1 MQFFQRLNIDFM
13 GRRNFFA
20 YFSIALTVGGVI
32 LALVLGIRLGIDFVG
47 GAEIA
52 IQFEKPINTKLIRDA
67 VDATGMTGSEVKSY
81 GGNNQYLIRV
91 QDVENG
97 SQKVSESFTKNIT
110 DNKFTVLKEDKI
122 GPKIGGELFADA
134 IWAVL
139 LAVAFILIYI
149 AFRFEFIFGLGA
161 VVALVHDVI
170 VTFSLVAIV
179 NHLGIIDLELN
190 QTILAAMLTVIGYS
204 INDTVIIFDRI
215 RENLV
220 RHKGMNLIKLIN
232 LSVNET
238 LSRTVNTVG
247 TTVLVLLVLLLFG
260 GPVLQGFAFTM
271 FLGLTFGTYS
281 SVFIA
286 SAFVVWYTEKI
297 KKIDL
302 VTETPSKKTGI
313 AGARI

>member
-1 MQFFQRLNIDFM
+1 MQFFDKPNIEFM
-13 GRRNFFA
+13 GSRKFFA
-20 YFSIALTVGGVI
+20 YFSITLTVVGLL
-32 LALVLGIRLGIDFVG
+32 LAMVLGIQLGIDFVG

-52 IQFEKPINTKLIRDA
+52 VQFEKPIETKEIRKA
-67 VDATGMTGSEVKSY
+67 VDATKMTGSEVKSY
-81 GGNNQYLIRV
+81 GGDNQYLIRV

-97 SQKVSESFTKNIT
+97 SKKVSESFTKLIP

-122 GPKIGGELFADA
+122 GPKIGGELFTDA

-139 LAVAFILIYI
+139 LAVAFILVYI
-149 AFRFEFIFGLGA
+149 AFRFEFVFGLGA
-161 VVALVHDVI
+161 IVALVHDVI
-170 VTFSLVAIV
+170 VTFSLVAII

-215 RENLV
+215 RENLE
-220 RHKGMNLIKLIN
+220 RHKGMNFIKLIN
-232 LSVNET
+232 MSINET
-238 LSRTVNTVG
+238 LSRTINTVG
-247 TTVLVLLVLLLFG
+247 TTVTVLLVLLLFG

-281 SVFIA
+281 SVYIA
-286 SAFVVWYTEKI
+286 SSFVIWYTEKV
-297 KKIDL
+297 KKVDL
-302 VTETPSKKTGI
+302 TIESTKKTNV